1 MFTINPLKCFFN
13 EQDYVMLSIFFSIK
27 FIILDMNT
35 LRDIGGVCSM
45 FKAKI
50 KAEILREVVDV
61 ISALVDEAK
70 FNITPDGVNLRA
82 VDPAHVAMLDMIL
95 QKKGFEEYKAKE
107 CELGIDID
115 KLKEVLKLAGPGDI
129 FSIEHDEDKNRLIL
143 DVGNITRR
151 MALVDTAGMSDPKV
165 PNLNLPAKLIVD
177 TNELKRGLRAAEA
190 VSDHV
195 ALIASS
201 DSFEMV
207 SEGDTDSVNL
217 KLPKALLKELDCKE
231 GQKSLFS
238 LDYFSTM
245 VKATGASP
253 EVTLYLGTDYPIN
266 LEFDFA
272 EGNGHVKYLLAPRI
286 ESE

>member
-1 MFTINPLKCFFN
+1 
-13 EQDYVMLSIFFSIK
+13 
-27 FIILDMNT
+27 
-35 LRDIGGVCSM
+35 M

-50 KAEILREVVDV
+50 KADKFREVVDV

-70 FNITPDGVNLRA
+70 FNIKSDGVSLRA
-82 VDPAHVAMLDMIL
+82 VDPAHVAMLDLMI
-95 QKKGFEEYKAKE
+95 KKKAFDEYKAKE
-107 CELGIDID
+107 CELGVDID
-115 KLKEVLKLAGPGDI
+115 KLKDVLKLAGPGD
-129 FSIEHDEDKNRLIL
+129 FFNIEHDEDKNRLIL

-177 TNELKRGLRAAEA
+177 ANELRRGLRAAEA

-195 ALIASS
+195 ALIASP
-201 DSFEMV
+201 DGFEMV

-231 GQKSLFS
+231 NQRSLFS

-245 VKATGASP
+245 IKAIGSAP
-253 EVTLYLGTDYPIN
+253 EVTMYIGTDYPIN
-266 LEFDFA
+266 LEFSIA
-272 EGNGHVKYLLAPRI
+272 EGNGQVKYLLAPRI

>member
-1 MFTINPLKCFFN
+1 MFTLKDTGEC
-13 EQDYVMLSIFFSIK
+13 I
-27 FIILDMNT
+27 
-35 LRDIGGVCSM
+35 M

-50 KAEILREVVDV
+50 KAEILKEVVDV

-70 FNITPDGVNLRA
+70 FNITTDGLSLRA
-82 VDPAHVAMLDMIL
+82 VDPAHVAMLDLAL

-107 CELGIDID
+107 CELGVDID
-115 KLKEVLKLAGPGDI
+115 KLKDVLKLAGPGDVLNM
-129 FSIEHDEDKNRLIL
+129 EHDEEKNKLVL

-165 PNLNLPAKLIVD
+165 PNLNLPAKLVVAS
-177 TNELKRGLRAAEA
+177 NELRRGLRAAEA

-217 KLPKALLKELDCKE
+217 KLPKALLKELECKE
-231 GQKSLFS
+231 NQKSLFS

-245 VKATGASP
+245 VKAIGSTS

-266 LEFDFA
+266 LEFDIA
-272 EGNGHVKYLLAPRI
+272 DGKGHVKYLLAPRI

>member
-1 MFTINPLKCFFN
+1 
-13 EQDYVMLSIFFSIK
+13 
-27 FIILDMNT
+27 
-35 LRDIGGVCSM
+35 M

-50 KAEILREVVDV
+50 KADVLKEVVDV
-61 ISALVDEAK
+61 ISALIDEAK
-70 FNITPDGVNLRA
+70 FNIKPDGISLRA
-82 VDPAHVAMLDMIL
+82 VDPAHVAMLDMTL
-95 QKKGFEEYKAKE
+95 QKKAFEEFKAKE

-115 KLKEVLKLAGPGDI
+115 KLKEVLRLAGAGDS
-129 FSIEHDEDKNRLIL
+129 FNIEHDGEKNRLIL

-165 PNLNLPAKLIVD
+165 PNLNLPAKLTVE
-177 TNELKRGLRAAEA
+177 TNELRKGLRAAEA

-231 GQKSLFS
+231 NQRSLFS

-245 VKATGASP
+245 IKAIGSAP
-253 EVTLYLGTDYPIN
+253 EVTLYIGTDYPIN
-266 LEFDFA
+266 LEFNIAD
-272 EGNGHVKYLLAPRI
+272 GNGHVKYLLAPRI

>member
-1 MFTINPLKCFFN
+1 
-13 EQDYVMLSIFFSIK
+13 
-27 FIILDMNT
+27 
-35 LRDIGGVCSM
+35 M

-50 KAEILREVVDV
+50 KAEVLKEVVDV

-70 FNITPDGVNLRA
+70 FNIKPDGINLRA
-82 VDPAHVAMLDMIL
+82 VDPAHVAMLDMSL
-95 QKKGFEEYKAKE
+95 DKKAFEEYKAKE

-115 KLKEVLKLAGPGDI
+115 KVKDVLKLAGPGDS
-129 FSIEHDEDKNRLIL
+129 FNLEHDEDKNRLIL

-165 PNLNLPAKLIVD
+165 PNLNLPAKLMID
-177 TNELKRGLRAAEA
+177 TNELRRGLRAAEA

-195 ALIASS
+195 ALIVSP

-231 GQKSLFS
+231 NQKSLFS

-245 VKATGASP
+245 VKAIGSTS
-253 EVTLYLGTDYPIN
+253 EVTLYIGTDYPIN
-266 LEFDFA
+266 LEFDIA
-272 EGNGHVKYLLAPRI
+272 GGNGHVKFLLAPRI

>member
-1 MFTINPLKCFFN
+1 
-13 EQDYVMLSIFFSIK
+13 
-27 FIILDMNT
+27 
-35 LRDIGGVCSM
+35 M

-50 KAEILREVVDV
+50 KAEILKEVVDV

-70 FNITPDGVNLRA
+70 FNLTSDGLSLRA
-82 VDPAHVAMLDMIL
+82 VDPAHVAMLDLSL
-95 QKKGFEEYKAKE
+95 QKKAFEEFKAKE

-115 KLKEVLKLAGPGDI
+115 KLKDVLKLAGPGDI
-129 FSIEHDEDKNRLIL
+129 LDMEHDEEKNRLVL

-165 PNLNLPAKLIVD
+165 PNLTLPAKLVVAS
-177 TNELKRGLRAAEA
+177 NELRRGLRAAEA

-231 GQKSLFS
+231 SQKSLFS

-245 VKATGASP
+245 VKAIGTSS
-253 EVTLYLGTDYPIN
+253 EVTLFLGTDYPIN
-266 LEFDFA
+266 LEFDIA
-272 EGNGHVKYLLAPRI
+272 DGNGHVKYLLAPRI
-286 ESE
+286 ESD

>member
-1 MFTINPLKCFFN
+1 
-13 EQDYVMLSIFFSIK
+13 
-27 FIILDMNT
+27 
-35 LRDIGGVCSM
+35 M

-50 KAEILREVVDV
+50 KAETLKEVVDV

-70 FNITPDGVNLRA
+70 FNITTDGVSLRA
-82 VDPAHVAMLDMIL
+82 VDPAHVAMLDLAL
-95 QKKGFEEYKAKE
+95 QKKGFEEFKAKE

-115 KLKEVLKLAGPGDI
+115 KLKDVLKLAGAGDI
-129 FSIEHDEDKNRLIL
+129 LDLEHDEDKNKLIL

-165 PNLNLPAKLIVD
+165 PNLNLPAKLIVN
-177 TNELKRGLRAAEA
+177 TNELRRGLRAAEA

-231 GQKSLFS
+231 NQKSLFS

-245 VKATGASP
+245 VKAIGSTP
-253 EVTLYLGTDYPIN
+253 EVTMYIGTDYPIN
-266 LEFDFA
+266 LEFDIA

>member
-1 MFTINPLKCFFN
+1 MG
-13 EQDYVMLSIFFSIK
+13 ESD
-27 FIILDMNT
+27 
-35 LRDIGGVCSM
+35 M

-50 KAEILREVVDV
+50 KADKFREVIDV

-70 FNITPDGVNLRA
+70 FNIKSDGISLRA
-82 VDPAHVAMLDMIL
+82 VDPAHVAMLDMML
-95 QKKGFEEYKAKE
+95 QKKAFEEYKAKE
-107 CELGIDID
+107 SELGVDID
-115 KLKEVLKLAGPGDI
+115 KLRDVLKLAGPGDL
-129 FSIEHDEDKNRLIL
+129 FNIEHDEDKNRLIL

-165 PNLNLPAKLIVD
+165 PNLNLPAKLVVD
-177 TNELKRGLRAAEA
+177 ANELRRGLRAAEA

-195 ALIASS
+195 ALIASP
-201 DSFEMV
+201 DGFEMV

-231 GQKSLFS
+231 NQRSLFS

-245 VKATGASP
+245 IKAIGSAP
-253 EVTLYLGTDYPIN
+253 EVTMYIGTDYPIN
-266 LEFDFA
+266 LEFSIA
-272 EGNGHVKYLLAPRI
+272 EGNGQVKYLLAPRI

>member
-1 MFTINPLKCFFN
+1 
-13 EQDYVMLSIFFSIK
+13 
-27 FIILDMNT
+27 
-35 LRDIGGVCSM
+35 M

-50 KAEILREVVDV
+50 KADVLKEVVDV

-70 FNITPDGVNLRA
+70 FNIKPDGISLRA
-82 VDPAHVAMLDMIL
+82 VDPAHVAMLDMTL
-95 QKKGFEEYKAKE
+95 KKKGFEEFKAKE

-115 KLKEVLKLAGPGDI
+115 KLKDVLKLAGPGDI
-129 FSIEHDEDKNRLIL
+129 FNLEHDEDKNRLIL

-165 PNLNLPAKLIVD
+165 PNLNLPAKLTVE
-177 TNELKRGLRAAEA
+177 TNELRKGLRAAEA

-195 ALIASS
+195 ALISTS

-231 GQKSLFS
+231 NQRSLFS

-245 VKATGASP
+245 IKAIGGAS
-253 EVTLYLGTDYPIN
+253 EVTLYLGTDYPVN
-266 LEFDFA
+266 LEFNIA

>member
-1 MFTINPLKCFFN
+1 
-13 EQDYVMLSIFFSIK
+13 
-27 FIILDMNT
+27 
-35 LRDIGGVCSM
+35 M

-50 KAEILREVVDV
+50 KAEVLKEIVDV

-70 FNITPDGVNLRA
+70 FNIKPDGISLRA
-82 VDPAHVAMLDMIL
+82 VDPAHVAMLDMSL
-95 QKKGFEEYKAKE
+95 QKKAFEEYKAKE

-115 KLKEVLKLAGPGDI
+115 KLREVLKLAGSGDI
-129 FSIEHDEDKNRLIL
+129 FNIEHDEDKNRLVL

-165 PNLNLPAKLIVD
+165 PNLNLPAKLMVN
-177 TNELKRGLRAAEA
+177 TNELRRGLRAAEA

-195 ALIASS
+195 ALIASP

-231 GQKSLFS
+231 NQKSLFS

-245 VKATGASP
+245 VKAIGSTP

-266 LEFDFA
+266 LEFDIA
-272 EGNGHVKYLLAPRI
+272 DGNGHVKFLLAPRI